1 MHLVYGINGNILL
14 FCSVAVAADNDD
26 TPRGRERDKNMPLH
40 LLFPQLATTYKLVE
54 LKGKQQIL
62 GFLFISLSL
71 TCCVFRA
78 GNTWTR
84 TPMPRPAQSATQKQA
99 PTRIKCVSSFSF
111 ACTIPYSYNS
121 TFESSGNQVVNL
133 GLQHRFIYQL
143 TTHSLLQFAPRK
155 RT

>member
-40 LLFPQLATTYKLVE
+40 LLFPQLATTYKLLE

-62 GFLFISLSL
+62 GFLSISLSL

-84 TPMPRPAQSATQKQA
+84 TYANAAAGTVCDTKA
-99 PTRIKCVSSFSF
+99 
-111 ACTIPYSYNS
+111 S
-121 TFESSGNQVVNL
+121 TNKN
-133 GLQHRFIYQL
+133 
-143 TTHSLLQFAPRK
+143 
-155 RT
+155 